1 MRIGLGRNGHP
12 KNTHKIQ
19 KVSIVIKQKRT
30 RCSRPH
36 HERKDKLLNSTFK
49 HKTRQSH

>member
-19 KVSIVIKQKRT
+19 KVSIVIKQKGQDAHDLIT
-30 RCSRPH
+30 K
-36 HERKDKLLNSTFK
+36 EKINF
-49 HKTRQSH
+49 